1 MTDHPQT
8 KTKLGVIEAGDGT
21 ESFVYQEI
29 GDLEDMTIKE
39 VESIW
44 DLVPTEDRD
53 YLNRRYRRLVKQH
66 EIGSDEQEMQL
77 ADEYLQRYLYEG
89 LVPAGEN
96 WVRLSGAKRLEMK
109 NGETDVADFDED
121 DSGGMPWMT
130 IAVVGFGLFLFIFLL
145 AFRTHYTILF

>member
-44 DLVPTEDRD
+44 DLG
-53 YLNRRYRRLVKQH
+53 LNA
-66 EIGSDEQEMQL
+66 E
-77 ADEYLQRYLYEG
+77 
-89 LVPAGEN
+89 
-96 WVRLSGAKRLEMK
+96 
-109 NGETDVADFDED
+109 
-121 DSGGMPWMT
+121 
-130 IAVVGFGLFLFIFLL
+130 
-145 AFRTHYTILF
+145 